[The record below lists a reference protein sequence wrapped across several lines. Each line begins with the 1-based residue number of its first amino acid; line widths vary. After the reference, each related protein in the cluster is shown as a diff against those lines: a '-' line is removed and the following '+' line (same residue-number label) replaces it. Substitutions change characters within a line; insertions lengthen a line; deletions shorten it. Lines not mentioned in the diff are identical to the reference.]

1 MSLSF
6 QPVDNPDSVNT
17 HLLTW
22 LLAACSM
29 IGPFATDMYLP
40 SFHQMAEAFGT
51 TLNGVQM
58 TLTSYLIGFAV
69 MTLFYGTI
77 SDVFGRKLTMVAGF
91 VCLSASS
98 LGAALSTNLEALV
111 LWRLC
116 QGLFAGCGVVIG
128 MAVIRDLFGGAKAQ
142 MLMAYVAMVFGFGP
156 ALAPVIGGW
165 VATNLSWQSHFYILT
180 FISAL
185 LAVLCLFLLPETLAK
200 DKRTPARLGKLL
212 AGYAAA
218 ARNTAFMTANT
229 SLAVAF
235 LGQGIFIAG
244 AAGWCVE
251 VMHLAPNEFWKLFLP
266 MVSGTVVGS
275 WISARIAHH
284 LGTQGSI
291 RAGFAVMFTAG
302 VLALLAMSGAWPEG
316 VFWAVSP
323 LTVYTIGIG
332 IVRPCMS
339 LVSMDFLPNARGMAS
354 SMQSF
359 VQTMFFA
366 MGSALLVPLMVG
378 RGALYDLAIAGFGL
392 LTIGLWT
399 LAMRLKIE
407 HTVHPQS

>member
-1 MSLSF
+1 
-6 QPVDNPDSVNT
+6 
-17 HLLTW
+17 
-22 LLAACSM
+22 
-29 IGPFATDMYLP
+29 
-40 SFHQMAEAFGT
+40 
-51 TLNGVQM
+51 
-58 TLTSYLIGFAV
+58 
-69 MTLFYGTI
+69 
-77 SDVFGRKLTMVAGF
+77 
-91 VCLSASS
+91 
-98 LGAALSTNLEALV
+98 
-111 LWRLC
+111 
-116 QGLFAGCGVVIG
+116 
-128 MAVIRDLFGGAKAQ
+128 
-142 MLMAYVAMVFGFGP
+142 
-156 ALAPVIGGW
+156 
-165 VATNLSWQSHFYILT
+165 
-180 FISAL
+180 
-185 LAVLCLFLLPETLAK
+185 
-200 DKRTPARLGKLL
+200 
-212 AGYAAA
+212 
-218 ARNTAFMTANT
+218 
-229 SLAVAF
+229 
-235 LGQGIFIAG
+235 
-244 AAGWCVE
+244 
-251 VMHLAPNEFWKLFLP
+251 MHLAPNEFWKLFLP